1 MSPTTA
7 RQPRSATRSSRRAS
21 VRASVRAFGVDWRP
35 LAVPAFRRMW
45 AASVICAV
53 GGSFSVVAVP
63 TQLFTVTGSSSAVGT
78 AAGLSFATLVV
89 AAVWSGARADV
100 KDRRTILLAAHLGLA
115 LTYTALWLQAVLGG
129 RSVPVLL
136 VAVAFQGLTYGT
148 VLTTTGATVPR
159 LVPAEL
165 LPAANSLSS
174 LVRYGGSVLGP
185 MLAGVLVPVVG
196 LGTLYLFDAVA
207 LLAVVW
213 AVAMLPP
220 LPPPPATGTQD
231 TANAA
236 GTGGN
241 GGNGGNGGRPSEGS
255 VAGKGAPAGA
265 EHAANAANAAGR
277 MLAGFRYLAAD
288 RLLVAVLAVDLAAMV
303 FGMPSAL
310 FPELARDVFGGAAG
324 GGPETGL
331 LYAAYP
337 AGVVVAGLL
346 SGTFTRARRHGA
358 LVAGAA
364 VVWGLAVVLV
374 GLAAELWIAVSA
386 LALGGAVNCVLSAFR
401 TTITQARTDDA
412 VRGRVQGA
420 LTIVLNGGP
429 QIANLLHGFASARVH
444 DLAGGHLHDPTSAH
458 LDDLTTTHLHD
469 PTSAHLHDLTSVHL
483 HDLTSVHL
491 HDAAA
496 GVLDGP
502 RLVICAGGLLT
513 VITAAAIAWAVPE
526 LRRYSAS
533 APATAPAPAPEPEP
547 GGPARRATPEKSPER
562 GVGHPERRTDASP
575 AAGAGPGISTR
586 PK

>member
-1 MSPTTA
+1 MSATTV
-7 RQPRSATRSSRRAS
+7 RPPRSSTCSSRPAS
-21 VRASVRAFGVDWRP
+21 AWTFTVDCRP
-35 LAVPAFRRMW
+35 LAIPAFRRMW

-63 TQLFTVTGSSSAVGT
+63 TQLFTVTGSSAAVGA
-78 AAGLSFATLVV
+78 AAGVSFAALVA
-89 AAVWSGARADV
+89 AAVWSGALADV
-100 KDRRTILLAAHLGLA
+100 MDRRTMLLAADLGLA
-115 LTYTALWLQAVLGG
+115 LTYAALWLQAVLGG

-220 LPPPPATGTQD
+220 LPPP
-231 TANAA
+231 AA
-236 GTGGN
+236 GTEK
-241 GGNGGNGGRPSEGS
+241 GGR
-255 VAGKGAPAGA
+255 GAS
-265 EHAANAANAAGR
+265 AAGR

-310 FPELARDVFGGAAG
+310 FPELARHVFGGTAG
-324 GGPETGL
+324 GGTETGL

-337 AGVVVAGLL
+337 AGVFAAGLL

-364 VVWGLAVVLV
+364 VAWGIAVVFV
-374 GLAAELWIAVSA
+374 GLAAELWIALVA
-386 LALGGAVNCVLSAFR
+386 LVLGGAVNFVLSTFR
-401 TTITQARTDDA
+401 TTIIQAHTGDA

-420 LTIVLNGGP
+420 LTVVLVGGP
-429 QIANLLHGFASARVH
+429 QIANLLHGSAGAALH
-444 DLAGGHLHDPTSAH
+444 GLTSAPLHDTVGALS
-458 LDDLTTTHLHD
+458 
-469 PTSAHLHDLTSVHL
+469 
-483 HDLTSVHL
+483 
-491 HDAAA
+491 
-496 GVLDGP
+496 GP
-502 RLVICAGGLLT
+502 RVVICAGGLLT
-513 VITAAAIAWAVPE
+513 VVTVSAIAWAIPD
-526 LRRYSAS
+526 LRRYI
-533 APATAPAPAPEPEP
+533 APAPAPAA
-547 GGPARRATPEKSPER
+547 GPVAGLT
-562 GVGHPERRTDASP
+562 SP
-575 AAGAGPGISTR
+575 ALPGDRVSPAPANRARAGRG
-586 PK
+586 